1 MSIQQTPGH
10 VLPARSAAKMEAAMA
25 VGAFAIGTGEF
36 AIMGLMPDI
45 AHNLN
50 LSEPQ
55 VGHAISAYALGV
67 MVGAPLLAI
76 LGAKLLRKHM
86 LLLLMGL
93 YALGNLATAFTPTFG
108 SLMAFRFISGLPH
121 GAYFGIAA
129 VVASTM
135 VPNDKRA
142 GAVARVMMGLT
153 LAMLLG
159 NPIATFL
166 GQHLGWRSAFVLVSA
181 LALCTIALVW
191 RYVPD
196 RRDEPRSD
204 PRKELRAFSKPQVWM
219 ALAIGAIGFAGMFC
233 VFSYLAP
240 TMLEVT
246 KVTPQWIPFGLAA
259 FGVGGIIGNIA
270 GGKLFDR
277 MQFRAVGLILVWSM
291 AVLLFFPF
299 AAGSLWSVLL
309 SMGLVGTMVSLAA
322 PLQIRLMDIAHEAP
336 SLAAASNHAAFNLA
350 NALGA
355 VVWRDGDHRRARL
368 DKYRLYRRSHS
379 ARRPSH
385 LPDRPPHER
394 RPLTPAI
401 PKPLRASMW
410 ERAWRWVSQNIN
422 DCPAPSIITQQP
434 RTVLTITT
442 PQPTAAKIHLGG
454 FAGAVVT
461 KRLASP

>member
-1 MSIQQTPGH
+1 MSTQQTLGH
-10 VLPARSAAKMEAAMA
+10 VLPAREAARMEAAMA

-45 AHNLN
+45 ASNLH

-86 LLLLMGL
+86 LMLLMAL
-93 YALGNLATAFTPTFG
+93 YALGNLATAFTP
-108 SLMAFRFISGLPH
+108 SANMLLAFRFISGLPH

-129 VVASTM
+129 VVASSM
-135 VPNDKRA
+135 VPAAHRA
-142 GAVARVMMGLT
+142 SAVARVMIGLT
-153 LAMLLG
+153 SAMLLG

-166 GQHLGWRSAFVLVSA
+166 GQWFGWRSAFALVGVIAVL
-181 LALCTIALVW
+181 TIALVW
-191 RYVPD
+191 HYVPD

-204 PRKELRAFSKPQVWM
+204 PRKELRAFTKPQVWM
-219 ALAIGAIGFAGMFC
+219 ALAIGAVGFSGMFC

-240 TMLEVT
+240 TMLDVT
-246 KVTPQWIPFGLAA
+246 HVSAQWIPFGLAA

-277 MQFRAVGLILVWSM
+277 LQFRAVGVVLVWAI

-299 AAGSLWSVLL
+299 AAGSLWGVLL
-309 SMGLVGTMVSLAA
+309 GIGLIGTMVALAA

-350 NALGA
+350 NALGPWFGGMAITAGLGWTSTGYIGA
-355 VVWRDGDHRRARL
+355 VTALAGLGVFWL
-368 DKYRLYRRSHS
+368 
-379 ARRPSH
+379 ARRM
-385 LPDRPPHER
+385 R
-394 RPLTPAI
+394 
-401 PKPLRASMW
+401 
-410 ERAWRWVSQNIN
+410 
-422 DCPAPSIITQQP
+422 
-434 RTVLTITT
+434 
-442 PQPTAAKIHLGG
+442 GG
-454 FAGAVVT
+454 D
-461 KRLASP
+461 